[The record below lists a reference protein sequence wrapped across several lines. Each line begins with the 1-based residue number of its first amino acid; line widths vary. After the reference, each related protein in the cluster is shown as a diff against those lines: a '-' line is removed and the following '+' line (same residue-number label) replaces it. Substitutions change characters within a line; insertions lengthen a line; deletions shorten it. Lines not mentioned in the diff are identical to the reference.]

1 MIKYRRIINA
11 ETGQTL
17 VARARWCDTFATKLR
32 GFTFRRHLPPD
43 FGLVLVEK
51 ADSRLGSSIHML
63 FVFLPL
69 GVVWVNDAGIVVDT
83 TLAKPWRLTYV
94 PRAAARY
101 VIEASPAILEL
112 ARPGDPLSFVDV
124 V

>member
-17 VARARWCDTFATKLR
+17 VAQARWCDTFAAKLR
-32 GFTFRRHLPPD
+32 GFTFRRHLPAD
-43 FGLVLVEK
+43 TGLVLVEK
-51 ADSRLGSSIHML
+51 ADSRLHSSIHML
-63 FVFLPL
+63 FVFVAL

-83 TLAKPWRLTYV
+83 ALAKPWRLSYA
-94 PRAAARY
+94 PCAAARY
-101 VIEASPAILEL
+101 VIEASPAVLERV
-112 ARPGDPLSFVDV
+112 RPGDPILFVDV